1 MTKNCRIMESPLI
14 SIIVPVYNAESTLN
28 KCIESIIA
36 QSYSNFE
43 LILINDGSCD
53 NSLEICK
60 LYQRNDPRIKVIDQ
74 VNQGV
79 SCARNNGIS
88 ISRGKYITFVDSDDW
103 IGQEYLKGFDFF
115 NIDADLYIEGIKYY
129 FPHRQQYLK
138 MFEYTNQLIDSKD
151 IQKVFRV
158 GVPLNGCP
166 VAKLFLREI
175 IINNKLLFNRNFA
188 IKEDHL
194 FVTQYISKTKT
205 IYLSKQIDYFYE
217 FDISK
222 NSLTKKYHSPEKYL
236 KIAEAM
242 NQAYQE
248 TYGDVDS
255 SLPNA
260 KNVRYIFGPHQI
272 SNVLFSSPNYITF
285 KKNYAICITFWQ
297 QNKFEY
303 TQIKAP
309 TIIRQ
314 RIFIILNR
322 KGSKILDKLECYV
335 LIKYCLMFGK
345 VKAMLRRIVFG

>member
-1 MTKNCRIMESPLI
+1 
-14 SIIVPVYNAESTLN
+14 
-28 KCIESIIA
+28 
-36 QSYSNFE
+36 
-43 LILINDGSCD
+43 
-53 NSLEICK
+53 
-60 LYQRNDPRIKVIDQ
+60 
-74 VNQGV
+74 
-79 SCARNNGIS
+79 
-88 ISRGKYITFVDSDDW
+88 
-103 IGQEYLKGFDFF
+103 
-115 NIDADLYIEGIKYY
+115 
-129 FPHRQQYLK
+129 
-138 MFEYTNQLIDSKD
+138 
-151 IQKVFRV
+151 
-158 GVPLNGCP
+158 
-166 VAKLFLREI
+166 
-175 IINNKLLFNRNFA
+175 
-188 IKEDHL
+188 
-194 FVTQYISKTKT
+194 
-205 IYLSKQIDYFYE
+205 
-217 FDISK
+217 
-222 NSLTKKYHSPEKYL
+222 
-236 KIAEAM
+236 M